1 MVLNRTQQQGWK
13 TFEITSNKE
22 RINWPDVLDT
32 WKSPPD
38 LSSSKYCLEGS
49 CARPAVFSH
58 LAMGQVNGTPCWTP
72 NSWQL
77 AVTWYY
83 LVLMD
88 VHPKY
93 AASLFPRDSIFM
105 DLSWTCLMC
114 IMRPCGLGVH
124 YGQRSLL
131 RSTSLSTIDL
141 SRLHQM
147 FAIDVCN
154 EVWCTVT
161 WHDMT
166 WLDITWYK

>member
-77 AVTWYY
+77 AVTWY
-83 LVLMD
+83 LWMFIRNMQ
-88 VHPKY
+88 HPY
-93 AASLFPRDSIFM
+93 FRETQSL
-105 DLSWTCLMC
+105 WTCHG
-114 IMRPCGLGVH
+114 P
-124 YGQRSLL
+124 
-131 RSTSLSTIDL
+131 
-141 SRLHQM
+141 
-147 FAIDVCN
+147 
-154 EVWCTVT
+154 VWCASCGHAALGFIMDSDRCCAAPACPQSISQGYIRCSQLMYVMKYGVQ
-161 WHDMT
+161 WHDMIWHDST
-166 WLDITWYK
+166 